1 MPRFCRYM
9 PSASHKVPP
18 GYDNNCAEH
27 QFGRNPDTAEVFVRD
42 NGVLHVGESHVIPLR
57 CVKRLLMDRSA
68 FAVQP
73 PVCVQI
79 GDTTSGSRIKTC
91 QTACAAVLDD

>member
-27 QFGRNPDTAEVFVRD
+27 QFGRSPDTAEVFVRD
-42 NGVLHVGESHVIPLR
+42 NGIETTLVLS
-57 CVKRLLMDRSA
+57 
-68 FAVQP
+68 
-73 PVCVQI
+73 
-79 GDTTSGSRIKTC
+79 
-91 QTACAAVLDD
+91 AVLLLALSL